1 MDAVTVWSG
10 DWTITIARTASG
22 SSSPSEPSSSSSSG
36 TRTVRSTSRG
46 PRRCRL
52 DDVAGTWRRSGE
64 DDDDVVGSDRSM
76 RDVAA
81 GSSTR
86 GRLAKHP
93 IAQCGSRALDMG
105 QER

>member
-1 MDAVTVWSG
+1 
-10 DWTITIARTASG
+10 
-22 SSSPSEPSSSSSSG
+22 
-36 TRTVRSTSRG
+36 
-46 PRRCRL
+46 
-52 DDVAGTWRRSGE
+52 
-64 DDDDVVGSDRSM
+64 VVGSDRSM

>member
-1 MDAVTVWSG
+1 
-10 DWTITIARTASG
+10 
-22 SSSPSEPSSSSSSG
+22 
-36 TRTVRSTSRG
+36 VRLPRG

-64 DDDDVVGSDRSM
+64 DDVVVVGSDRSM

>member
-1 MDAVTVWSG
+1 MWSG

-22 SSSPSEPSSSSSSG
+22 SSSPSEPPSSSSSG
-36 TRTVRSTSRG
+36 TRTVRLPRG

-52 DDVAGTWRRSGE
+52 DDVAGTWRRSV
-64 DDDDVVGSDRSM
+64 DDDDVVVGSYRSM

-93 IAQCGSRALDMG
+93 IAQCGSRALDM
-105 QER
+105 